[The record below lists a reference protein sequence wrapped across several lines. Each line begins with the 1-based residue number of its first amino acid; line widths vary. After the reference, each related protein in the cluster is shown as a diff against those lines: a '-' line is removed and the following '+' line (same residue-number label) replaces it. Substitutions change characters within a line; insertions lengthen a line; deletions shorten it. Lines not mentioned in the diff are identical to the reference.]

1 MFKVFNDSMMLPIGA
16 IIAIVVVVI
25 VVILVISVIAWWI
38 KTGNLLKREVVKI
51 DESSSGIDVALT
63 KRYDLLTK
71 AVAVVKGVAKHEKE
85 TLIGVI
91 EMRRP
96 AADASMKEKSEF
108 ATSMT
113 KAFDSINIVAEKYPE
128 IKANQNFTAL
138 QNQISEVEEQ
148 LQAARRVYN
157 SNVSIYNQDIVVF
170 PKSIVANH
178 LRMVKRDFFEAEE
191 TKRQDVSIEF

>member
-16 IIAIVVVVI
+16 IIGIVVAVI

-191 TKRQDVSIEF
+191 TKRQDVSIGF

>member
-1 MFKVFNDSMMLPIGA
+1 MFKVFNDSMMLPIGG
-16 IIAIVVVVI
+16 IIGIVVAVI

>member
-16 IIAIVVVVI
+16 IIGIVVAII

>member
-1 MFKVFNDSMMLPIGA
+1 MLKVFEDSMMLPIGA
-16 IIAIVVVVI
+16 IIGIVVAVL

-128 IKANQNFTAL
+128 IKANQNFSAL
-138 QNQISEVEEQ
+138 QNQITEVEEQ

-170 PKSIVANH
+170 PKSIVARH
-178 LRMVKRDFFEAEE
+178 LRMEKRDFFEAEE
-191 TKRQDVSIEF
+191 SKRQDVSIEF

>member
-16 IIAIVVVVI
+16 IIGIVVAII

-71 AVAVVKGVAKHEKE
+71 AVTVVKGVAKHEKE